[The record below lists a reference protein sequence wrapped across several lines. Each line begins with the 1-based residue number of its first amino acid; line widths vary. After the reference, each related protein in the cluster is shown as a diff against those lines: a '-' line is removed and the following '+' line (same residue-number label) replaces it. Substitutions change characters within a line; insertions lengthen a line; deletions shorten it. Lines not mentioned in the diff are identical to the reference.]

1 MSIPR
6 HHAEWLSL
14 VPVSGPFLS
23 LPVLMEAFPQGLDAH
38 DAEHA
43 RLLRLAYEEW
53 DDSFEKRNVDPSVHE
68 AWIKFVLT
76 KTLEFDETMLAE
88 GQAIPQTL
96 QVEVPEHGNLLKPSI
111 VLNDPGTKKAR
122 MLIQTFPRSQDL
134 TSYVA
139 GSRWK
144 ASPDT

>member
-1 MSIPR
+1 MSIAR

-53 DDSFEKRNVDPSVHE
+53 REGQKGRRGRAGDARTTHHE
-68 AWIKFVLT
+68 WVKFVLT
-76 KTLEFDETMLAE
+76 KTLEFEESLLAE

-96 QVEVPEHGNLLKPSI
+96 QVEVPDHGGLFK
-111 VLNDPGTKKAR
+111 
-122 MLIQTFPRSQDL
+122 
-134 TSYVA
+134 
-139 GSRWK
+139 
-144 ASPDT
+144 PDTI

>member
-1 MSIPR
+1 MQIRRVAEAANSSMSIAR

-53 DDSFEKRNVDPSVHE
+53 DDSFQKKTADPSVHD

-76 KTLEFDETMLAE
+76 KTLEFDDEPA
-88 GQAIPQTL
+88 GRRA
-96 QVEVPEHGNLLKPSI
+96 G
-111 VLNDPGTKKAR
+111 DPADASG
-122 MLIQTFPRSQDL
+122 RS
-134 TSYVA
+134 A
-139 GSRWK
+139 
-144 ASPDT
+144 